1 MMLFQITAGCASF
14 INTFAAPI
22 AMENIKYWL

>member
-1 MMLFQITAGCASF
+1 MMVYKLTAGCASF